1 MKTLQDALKVGEAVD
16 IEFKSWIKTSSMKER
31 ISLAV
36 DELIA
41 FANCKGGTVYFG
53 VEDDGEVTGC
63 TGKYDLQSIC
73 ESIYDKTRPPM
84 FTDIEEIEY
93 DGKTVI
99 AITVE
104 ADGKTYATT
113 DGRCLKRLGKNS
125 KPFYSDEMAHIYSI
139 EHTNDFSS
147 QIIAESS
154 IDDINLLVV
163 YALKEKLKLHDPV
176 STLPDLDDMAFLKDL
191 KLIANKDGQIKLT
204 IAGLLFVGKDISI
217 QKLLPQAEV
226 IYLHYGKDNLE
237 EYNARI
243 DMKQP
248 IITILDRLTEKIENE
263 NKGINM
269 EEGRVPSTVF
279 FLMNDGNKILGHI
292 SIRHNIDNA
301 FLKLYGGHIGY
312 GIRPSER
319 NKGYGTIMLH
329 LALIKCK
336 ELGLEDVMITCKD
349 NNVGSYKTIENNY
362 GIQKD
367 LIYIKEENSYFRRY
381 WINIDQSVLSFKM
394 L

>member
-1 MKTLQDALKVGEAVD
+1 MKLYLKKPSAEEEQEWKNY
-16 IEFKSWIKTSSMKER
+16 IKEFRKI
-31 ISLAV
+31 
-36 DELIA
+36 
-41 FANCKGGTVYFG
+41 
-53 VEDDGEVTGC
+53 
-63 TGKYDLQSIC
+63 
-73 ESIYDKTRPPM
+73 
-84 FTDIEEIEY
+84 
-93 DGKTVI
+93 
-99 AITVE
+99 
-104 ADGKTYATT
+104 
-113 DGRCLKRLGKNS
+113 
-125 KPFYSDEMAHIYSI
+125 
-139 EHTNDFSS
+139 
-147 QIIAESS
+147 
-154 IDDINLLVV
+154 DINATPLGYYENINYKDDSLLKP
-163 YALKEKLKLHDPV
+163 LKKCSKEF
-176 STLPDLDDMAFLKDL
+176 S
-191 KLIANKDGQIKLT
+191 
-204 IAGLLFVGKDISI
+204 
-217 QKLLPQAEV
+217 
-226 IYLHYGKDNLE
+226 YGN
-237 EYNARI
+237 
-243 DMKQP
+243 
-248 IITILDRLTEKIENE
+248 TKIENE

>member
-1 MKTLQDALKVGEAVD
+1 MKLYLKKPSAEEEQEWKNY
-16 IEFKSWIKTSSMKER
+16 IKEFRKI
-31 ISLAV
+31 
-36 DELIA
+36 
-41 FANCKGGTVYFG
+41 
-53 VEDDGEVTGC
+53 
-63 TGKYDLQSIC
+63 
-73 ESIYDKTRPPM
+73 
-84 FTDIEEIEY
+84 
-93 DGKTVI
+93 
-99 AITVE
+99 
-104 ADGKTYATT
+104 
-113 DGRCLKRLGKNS
+113 
-125 KPFYSDEMAHIYSI
+125 
-139 EHTNDFSS
+139 
-147 QIIAESS
+147 
-154 IDDINLLVV
+154 DINATPLG
-163 YALKEKLKLHDPV
+163 YYENIDY
-176 STLPDLDDMAFLKDL
+176 KDWL
-191 KLIANKDGQIKLT
+191 
-204 IAGLLFVGKDISI
+204 
-217 QKLLPQAEV
+217 
-226 IYLHYGKDNLE
+226 
-237 EYNARI
+237 
-243 DMKQP
+243 M
-248 IITILDRLTEKIENE
+248 KIENE

-349 NNVGSYKTIENNY
+349 NNVGSYKIIENNY

>member
-1 MKTLQDALKVGEAVD
+1 M
-16 IEFKSWIKTSSMKER
+16 
-31 ISLAV
+31 
-36 DELIA
+36 
-41 FANCKGGTVYFG
+41 
-53 VEDDGEVTGC
+53 
-63 TGKYDLQSIC
+63 
-73 ESIYDKTRPPM
+73 
-84 FTDIEEIEY
+84 
-93 DGKTVI
+93 
-99 AITVE
+99 
-104 ADGKTYATT
+104 
-113 DGRCLKRLGKNS
+113 
-125 KPFYSDEMAHIYSI
+125 
-139 EHTNDFSS
+139 
-147 QIIAESS
+147 
-154 IDDINLLVV
+154 
-163 YALKEKLKLHDPV
+163 
-176 STLPDLDDMAFLKDL
+176 
-191 KLIANKDGQIKLT
+191 
-204 IAGLLFVGKDISI
+204 FVGKDISI